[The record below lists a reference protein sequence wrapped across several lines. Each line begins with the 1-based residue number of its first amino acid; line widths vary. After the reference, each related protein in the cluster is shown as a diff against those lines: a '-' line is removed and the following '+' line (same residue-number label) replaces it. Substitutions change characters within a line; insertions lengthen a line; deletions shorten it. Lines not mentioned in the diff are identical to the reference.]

1 MPMKAHPVQSVGL
14 GGDGDEIAALQ
25 EVESEFGV
33 RLDYTDAHNWGSA
46 GDVYAALQKAL
57 PPEEADKPDTWDR
70 FAKALCRET
79 GISPS
84 SISPESELLAESRIW
99 IQVANVS
106 GLFWSAIAIA
116 AIVSIGWML
125 L

>member
-1 MPMKAHPVQSVGL
+1 MEAHPVQSVGL
-14 GGDGDEIAALQ
+14 GGDGDEIAAIS
-25 EVESEFGV
+25 EVEDEFGV
-33 RLDYTDAHNWGSA
+33 KLDYTDAHNWHSA

-57 PPEEADKPDTWDR
+57 PPGEADKPDTWKR

-84 SISPESELLAESRIW
+84 SISPESELLAESGIW
-99 IQVANVS
+99 IHVANGS
-106 GLFWSAIAIA
+106 GIVWSAIAIA